1 MTSVRTLWHRAVPAI
16 LVLLAGAALAG
27 LAGAP
32 RAEAQTP
39 SIGIYRSEDPGSV
52 NVYWIRAPGGLVVVD
67 SGRSLTDARR
77 ALEHIRREGRPVVAI
92 LVTHAHPDH
101 VGGLGV
107 FQDAFPGAPIL
118 ASARARRHMAT
129 DPLGFYELTRQGLGG
144 DYANPVR
151 LPNRIIRAGETLRV
165 GGLTIRTAELGP
177 GEAESHTLFY
187 LPSSRTLFP
196 GDVVSHEATPALIEG
211 HSCGWLQDLNR
222 LGRRFPRAN
231 LTYPGHGNVSATRA
245 LVEAQRRYNQRFR
258 RLVRRRIVAASDGG
272 REVSPAERR
281 AIVAAMERRYPGYLP
296 VASLPDL
303 LGENVEPVAR
313 ELRSEPRRPPRP
325 CRSS

>member
-1 MTSVRTLWHRAVPAI
+1 MPSVRLLA
-16 LVLLAGAALAG
+16 VLLAVAVAVT

-32 RAEAQTP
+32 RSEAQTP

-52 NVYWIRAPGGLVVVD
+52 NVYWIRAPAGLVVVD
-67 SGRSLTDARR
+67 SARSLTDARR
-77 ALEHIRREGRPVVAI
+77 ALEHIRRENRPVVAI

-118 ASARARRHMAT
+118 ASAAARRFMAT
-129 DPLGFYELTRQGLGG
+129 DPLRFFEQTRQSLAG

-151 LPNRIIRAGETLRV
+151 LPNRIIRDGETLRV
-165 GGLTIRTAELGP
+165 GGLTIRTAEIGP

-187 LPSSRTLFP
+187 LPSSHTLFP
-196 GDVVSHEATPALIEG
+196 GDVVSNEATPALIEG

-222 LGRRFPRAN
+222 LGRRFPRAD
-231 LTYPGHGNVSATRA
+231 LSYPGHGNVSETRT
-245 LVEAQRRYNQRFR
+245 LVEAQRRYIERFR
-258 RLVRRRIVAASDGG
+258 RLVRRRIAPASDAG
-272 REVSPAERR
+272 RQVSPAERR
-281 AIVAAMERRYPGYLP
+281 AIVASMERRYPGYLP
-296 VASLPDL
+296 VAGIPDL

-325 CRSS
+325 CRAS